1 MQLQELCTYL
11 YSLYLHIQFHMHLLF
26 SFIIIISINS
36 LVSLEVLLEILLFL
50 CTSIIQLIACP
61 LTEVSIGLLSE
72 KPLLPCLVSSHL
84 SSSTFNFQSTTSK
97 LDNFSNVFSI
107 IGLPNPTCRN
117 YQKKEVTRLGPC
129 LKACLKLRK
138 SFQNELAGK
147 KIVWSASFTSFFL
160 ANLNWQVFLLK

>member
-1 MQLQELCTYL
+1 MQLQELCISIL
-11 YSLYLHIQFHMHLLF
+11 SIYLHIQFHMHLLF

-107 IGLPNPTCRN
+107 IGLPLTCRN

-147 KIVWSASFTSFFL
+147 KIV
-160 ANLNWQVFLLK
+160 